1 MTASASRDRAL
12 DAAVDWRV
20 CQESNRFG
28 ERERQAFEHWLSSDP
43 DNQAAWARVSGGV
56 LEAPL
61 ETVRAFRERG
71 AMPHAQA
78 AVLALHKVRRRR
90 VFRGALAVAGTAA
103 TAGLLADRLTPIGEL
118 TADLHTGTAQRK
130 NFALAD
136 GTDVLLDARSAV
148 DVLHRS
154 GATQLR
160 LRSGALIATPAASMS
175 ASVLTIDTPYCRVLG
190 EGARVHCRAHAS
202 ATEVVAMDGAL
213 QVQLADGRSIRLRA
227 GEGASASNEA
237 LQPLAGRA
245 ADRAAWRDGMLAVR
259 DWTLGET
266 VDALRAYHAG
276 FIRVS
281 RPAAALR
288 VFGIFRLDVDD
299 ALAAL
304 AYTLPLQ
311 VQRLGPW
318 LVSIDVEKR

>member
-20 CQESNRFG
+20 RQESNRFG
-28 ERERQAFEHWLSSDP
+28 ERERQAFEHWLSCDP

-78 AVLALHKVRRRR
+78 AALALHKVRRRR

-130 NFALAD
+130 NFTLAD

-160 LRSGALIATPAASMS
+160 LRSGALIATPAASS
-175 ASVLTIDTPYCRVLG
+175 ASVLTIDTPHCRVLG
-190 EGARVHCRAHAS
+190 EGARVHCRALAS
-202 ATEVVAMDGAL
+202 ATEVVAMDSAL
-213 QVQLADGRSIRLRA
+213 QVQLADGRSMRLRA

-245 ADRAAWRDGMLAVR
+245 ADRAAWRDGMLAVQ

-266 VDALRAYHAG
+266 VDALRAYRTG

-318 LVSIDVEKR
+318 LVSIDLEKG

>member
-28 ERERQAFEHWLSSDP
+28 EGERQAFEHWLSSDP
-43 DNQAAWARVSGGV
+43 HNQAAWARASGGV
-56 LEAPL
+56 LGAPL

-118 TADLHTGTAQRK
+118 TADLHTGTAQRR
-130 NFALAD
+130 NFTLAD

-154 GATQLR
+154 GAMQLR
-160 LRSGALIATPAASMS
+160 LRSGALIATPAASS
-175 ASVLTIDTPYCRVLG
+175 ASVLAINTPHCRVLG
-190 EGARVHCRAHAS
+190 EEARVHCRALAP
-202 ATEVVAMDGAL
+202 ATEVVAMNGAV
-213 QVQLADGRSIRLRA
+213 QVQLADGRSMRLRA
-227 GEGASASNEA
+227 GEGASASNQA
-237 LQPLAGRA
+237 LEPLAGRA
-245 ADRAAWRDGMLAVR
+245 ADHAAWRDGMLAVR
-259 DWTLGET
+259 DGTLGET

-281 RPAAALR
+281 RPAGALR
-288 VFGIFRLDVDD
+288 GFGIFRLDVDD